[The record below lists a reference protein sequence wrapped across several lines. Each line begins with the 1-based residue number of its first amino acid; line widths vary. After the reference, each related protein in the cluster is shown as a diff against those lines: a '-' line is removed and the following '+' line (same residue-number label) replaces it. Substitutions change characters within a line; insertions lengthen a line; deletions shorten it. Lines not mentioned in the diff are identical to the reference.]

1 MNKIFILTLLFLSSY
16 VGCDE
21 DQYKIYYEKTKR
33 CIDFIF
39 NSQSKNGLNIGK
51 ERLEPSLLK
60 ENRNYLYFKYG
71 YIISQNFF
79 DILSETKIK
88 ELSSSLVNINF
99 SYPEVMRK
107 KLFVYEFVKFLQ
119 PKVSGNNSR
128 QRRAPFYGKSF
139 CEYIMNLFGLSID
152 NCG

>member
-119 PKVSGNNSR
+119 QKVSGNNSR